1 MGHSKWPPS
10 DIESIWVLLSCGFC
24 FRPTS
29 ALERGDD
36 IMASNFRIST
46 HQNSDNLHLKLAGD
60 FDGTS
65 AWELLNILKKDCGRA
80 AKIFVHCSCLKEI
93 DPFGR
98 DVFHNNIHSV
108 IRESIFLL
116 FTGEKAEQ
124 IAPKGS
130 PCL

>member
-1 MGHSKWPPS
+1 
-10 DIESIWVLLSCGFC
+10 
-24 FRPTS
+24 
-29 ALERGDD
+29 
-36 IMASNFRIST
+36 MASNFKIST

>member
-1 MGHSKWPPS
+1 M
-10 DIESIWVLLSCGFC
+10 LLSCGFW
-24 FRPTS
+24 FQHS
-29 ALERGDD
+29 SELERGDD

-65 AWELLNILKKDCGRA
+65 AWELLNILKKNCGKA
-80 AKIFVHCSCLKEI
+80 SKIFVHCSCLKEI

-108 IRESIFLL
+108 IGEAIFLL
-116 FTGEKAEQ
+116 FTGEKARQ
-124 IAPKGS
+124 IAPEERL
-130 PCL
+130 CL